1 MACSANQPN
10 HSKSRQRLIAWFR
23 GWCIILLSFLAFSSI
38 SCAQAPNNKNDV
50 NWLIDVLE
58 LKEGSVI
65 ADVGAGDGD
74 QTLAIARHIGTK
86 GKIYSTEV
94 GSLRNLRRAVEQSD
108 FSNITVIEGHPKRTN
123 LPEQCCDA
131 IYMRRVY
138 HHIKYPDEFNN
149 SLWNSLRTG
158 GRLAIIDFEPRGS
171 EANPSGRA
179 SGSQHG
185 VTAATVVSELKKAGF
200 KLISSEK
207 GSGRNIYVVAEKPEN
222 LNK

>member
-1 MACSANQPN
+1 
-10 HSKSRQRLIAWFR
+10 
-23 GWCIILLSFLAFSSI
+23 LSFLAFNSI
-38 SCAQAPNNKNDV
+38 SCAQAPNNKTDV

-58 LKEGSVI
+58 LRKGSVV

-74 QTLAIARHIGTK
+74 QTLAIARHIGPE

-94 GSLRNLRRAVEQSD
+94 GSLRNLRRTVEQSTL
-108 FSNITVIEGHPKRTN
+108 SNVTIIEGHPKRTN
-123 LPEQCCDA
+123 LPEQCCNA

-149 SLWNSLRTG
+149 SLWQSLKPG

-185 VTAATVVSELKKAGF
+185 VTAATAVSELKKAGF

-207 GSGRNIYVVAEKPEN
+207 GSGRNIYVVVEKQAN